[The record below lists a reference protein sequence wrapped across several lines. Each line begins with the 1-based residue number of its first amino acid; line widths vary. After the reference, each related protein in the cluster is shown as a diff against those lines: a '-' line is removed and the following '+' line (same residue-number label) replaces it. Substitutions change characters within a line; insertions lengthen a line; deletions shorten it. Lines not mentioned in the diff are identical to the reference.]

1 MKSALRAGAL
11 LATLGLAAAGPAF
24 GQTTIDTGAALLPFP
39 DFVVDQTFVVPTDPF
54 LISLRFFAGWN
65 RPAECAVPQYTV
77 INGALVPLPETR
89 YQCLTPAETGNFTG
103 KVFDSGYH
111 LVASAFMNAS
121 LLPDQY
127 NPVTLVFAKALQAGQ
142 TYTMRIDGGSSSSL
156 AVQSLYF
163 GATTVPYADGTLE
176 GDLTRDLAFKA
187 VFGADPDATTVT
199 PEPVSLALLGTG
211 LLGLAG
217 IARRRRR
224 GAGERGG
231 SAVS

>member
-1 MKSALRAGAL
+1 VLRAGAA

-39 DFVVDQTFVVPTDPF
+39 DFTVDQTFVVPTDPF
-54 LISLRFFAGWN
+54 LVTFSFFAGWN
-65 RPAECAVPQYTV
+65 RPAECSVPQYTV
-77 INGALVPLPETR
+77 INGAVVQLPETR

-103 KVFDSGYH
+103 KVIDSGH
-111 LVASAFMNAS
+111 HVVASAFMNAS

-127 NPVTLVFAKALQAGQ
+127 NPVTLIFAEVLQAGQ
-142 TYTMRIDGGSSSSL
+142 TYTMRLDGGSSSSL

-163 GATTVPYADGTLE
+163 GATPVAYAGGTLD

-187 VFGADPDATTVT
+187 VFSPDPNVTVT

-211 LLGLAG
+211 LFGVAV
-217 IARRRRR
+217 ARRRRR
-224 GAGERGG
+224 RPGAANGVAHSRREK
-231 SAVS
+231 S